1 MRETLKR
8 ILFVCDVPQCGQSWE
23 TEQDP
28 DLFLV
33 VDDHT
38 VDLCPLH
45 MAALLC
51 LAYERKPITMKA
63 IKQLAESPG
72 FEFRHYG

>member
-8 ILFVCDVPQCGQSWE
+8 ILFVCDVPQCGHTWE

-33 VDDHT
+33 VDDRT

-45 MAALLC
+45 MAALLR
-51 LAYERKPITMKA
+51 LAYEQKPITLKLLQ
-63 IKQLAESPG
+63 QLAETPG